1 MAGPGSRASGILAGT
16 MVEDSAHVVFHKTPE
31 EEEVEQGT
39 PCEVDVSWM
48 AEHTKQVLRLLPDG
62 LTVLGFLL
70 AQPDNFL
77 VANDSTCT

>member
-1 MAGPGSRASGILAGT
+1 M
-16 MVEDSAHVVFHKTPE
+16 FHKTPE
-31 EEEVEQGT
+31 EEGEQET
-39 PCEVDVSWM
+39 PREVDVSWM

-62 LTVLGFLL
+62 LTVLGFFL